1 MMNIGEFAAL
11 TGLGVK
17 ALRHYD
23 ERGVLTPAEV
33 DPVSGYRKY
42 GEEQVRS
49 GVVLKTLRDAG
60 VPVAEAAGAAAGAD
74 TSAPAGER
82 SPAEA
87 LATHREAV
95 LAARLEED
103 RAHERALAIAE
114 ALARPVEV
122 IERDRPAQPY
132 VAVTL
137 QVPVDPATA
146 EVQSGD
152 EADEAVERIVL
163 ELMNSLAADGVAPTG
178 PLWITMR
185 VAGRETADLVCCLP
199 VPEALPQSWGGD
211 DVEVGVLPP
220 RVELCAVWSGDSAD
234 LPDGVTHPAVV
245 ALLDAYASRP
255 EIDGVS
261 DAREI
266 RQTATGTSAE
276 DWRVELAVT
285 LR

>member
-1 MMNIGEFAAL
+1 
-11 TGLGVK
+11 
-17 ALRHYD
+17 
-23 ERGVLTPAEV
+23 
-33 DPVSGYRKY
+33 
-42 GEEQVRS
+42 
-49 GVVLKTLRDAG
+49 
-60 VPVAEAAGAAAGAD
+60 
-74 TSAPAGER
+74 
-82 SPAEA
+82 
-87 LATHREAV
+87 
-95 LAARLEED
+95 
-103 RAHERALAIAE
+103 
-114 ALARPVEV
+114 
-122 IERDRPAQPY
+122 
-132 VAVTL
+132 
-137 QVPVDPATA
+137 
-146 EVQSGD
+146 
-152 EADEAVERIVL
+152 
-163 ELMNSLAADGVAPTG
+163 
-178 PLWITMR
+178 MR